1 VVIKIALQF
10 AAGIFSVVNE
20 QNRHKLLAAAAIYF
34 VETRGQ
40 RAVEVEDAEDAAF
53 LDERHDELGAR
64 TRVAGDVARKIVHIG
79 DQY

>member
-1 VVIKIALQF
+1 
-10 AAGIFSVVNE
+10 VNE
-20 QNRHKLLAAAAIYF
+20 QNRDKLLAAAAIYF

-53 LDERHDELGAR
+53 LGERHDELGAR
-64 TRVAGDVARKIVHIG
+64 NRVARDVARKIVDIG